1 MNFRWSKRDRDHLIS
16 AYRNGCS
23 IEALADHYDRSERSI
38 RVALSAWGA
47 CDRMKRRLT
56 EEERVAIMKMIEAG
70 VPDEDIG
77 RKFDRHRSRIASI
90 RKRMGVGRPMGR
102 RKR

>member
-23 IEALADHYDRSERSI
+23 IEELADHYDKTEQCIRST
-38 RVALSAWGA
+38 LSAWGA
-47 CDRMKRRLT
+47 CNRQRRLT
-56 EEERVAIMKMIEAG
+56 EEERGAIMKMIEAG
-70 VPDEDIG
+70 IPDEEIG
-77 RKFDRHRSRIASI
+77 RKFDRSRSRIAMI
-90 RKRMGVGRPMGR
+90 RKKVLGISRPMGR